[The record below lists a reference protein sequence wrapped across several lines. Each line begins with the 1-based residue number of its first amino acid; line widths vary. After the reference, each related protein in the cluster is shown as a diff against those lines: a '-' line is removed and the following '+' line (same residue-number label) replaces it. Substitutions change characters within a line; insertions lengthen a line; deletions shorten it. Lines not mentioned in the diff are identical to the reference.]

1 MVSTIRLKRNGKISG
16 IKIIISITHIT
27 KRRETQD
34 KSINFSN
41 SNIPNMI
48 SIVVIIVDLVVVSFS
63 ITKIRQLFGLC
74 KFLGGFFTKKII
86 IFLWNAIKKK
96 MKSSDV
102 G

>member
-41 SNIPNMI
+41 SNIPNMM
-48 SIVVIIVDLVVVSFS
+48 SIVVIIVDLVCYCFFFYYKDSNKKLNHQ
-63 ITKIRQLFGLC
+63 KI
-74 KFLGGFFTKKII
+74 
-86 IFLWNAIKKK
+86 W
-96 MKSSDV
+96 
-102 G
+102 